1 MDRVIVHP
9 EQMGCS
15 TRSIA
20 VVTLNMVIGLGDQL
34 RIIHKNNT
42 LGIKLKNNT

>member
-9 EQMGCS
+9 EQIGCS
-15 TRSIA
+15 TRSIT
-20 VVTLNMVIGLGDQL
+20 VVTLNIEIGLSDQL

-42 LGIKLKNNT
+42 LRILHKNNT